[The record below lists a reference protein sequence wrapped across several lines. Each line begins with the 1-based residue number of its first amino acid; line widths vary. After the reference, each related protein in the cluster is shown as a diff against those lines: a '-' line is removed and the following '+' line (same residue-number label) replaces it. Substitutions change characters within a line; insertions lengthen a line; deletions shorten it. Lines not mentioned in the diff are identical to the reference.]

1 MNRSFPAVL
10 MIILFIV
17 PTFSAFSDPV
27 SEFNAT
33 MTQDGVF
40 YMRGPSFV
48 APDYGIYEMGGAGS
62 EVIVLSRT
70 SFTDRMAGVPEDYW
84 YLVMYRHCGAEI
96 TGYIHGSALR
106 MNPASSVLVFDPP
119 GAVPTPAVPRF
130 VRLTAGASLDKEC
143 KKAIGAITVPSGK
156 RAVRFRLNYFNGDYA
171 RCSEGSVWPTCGFSI
186 APASDPGNPPFSY
199 KVPEDAGPD
208 AFDEIRDEFFALSL
222 GPGTYLVDIEGAPW
236 IRLMITYDLMVA
248 R

>member
-33 MTQDGVF
+33 MTKDGVF

-143 KKAIGAITVPSGK
+143 KKATGTITVPSGK
-156 RAVRFRLNYFNGDYA
+156 RAVRFRLNYFGGNFGVYA
-171 RCSEGSVWPTCGFSI
+171 GESAPTPNGFSI
-186 APASDPGNPPFSY
+186 APASGAGSPLFRFEY
-199 KVPEDAGPD
+199 PEDSGPD
-208 AFDEIRDEFFALSL
+208 EFDSVRDDFFALELEPGAYRMDVSGGSSL
-222 GPGTYLVDIEGAPW
+222 TLK
-236 IRLMITYDLMVA
+236 ITYDLVETP
-248 R
+248 